1 MKTPTLRIGPGSRPK
16 TDDAIAMF
24 VEDWKGLWKLAKSG
38 TLQAVSY
45 CNIHG
50 VWQSA
55 KEIKV
60 EA

>member
-1 MKTPTLRIGPGSRPK
+1 M
-16 TDDAIAMF
+16 IAN
-24 VEDWKGLWKLAKSG
+24 LKLAKSG

-50 VWQSA
+50 VWQSSKA
-55 KEIKV
+55 IKV